1 MTITGLTVGI
11 KVVLFFLAVIAGG
24 AAFYG
29 IAKAIKPDFDKD
41 LWK

>member
-1 MTITGLTVGI
+1 MTMEGLTMGI
-11 KVVLFFLAVIAGG
+11 KIVLFFVAVIAGG
-24 AAFYG
+24 ASFFG